1 MTFYNEADYY
11 GGRTYIRFKSPSI
24 DIPVDELEFLIE
36 HELYIASG
44 RSIYAVKYSN
54 AQRQAYLEKV
64 PVQSKNG
71 IPFTKRWRYSVM
83 TGQEVNKYSGTK
95 LCIPHKYKLL
105 YNGELYKEGF
115 NSWEEAFEEAKSHN
129 EKAWNWEFI
138 PYLAY

>member
-1 MTFYNEADYY
+1 MIFANNTEYY

-54 AQRQAYLEKV
+54 AQQQAYLEKV
-64 PVQSKNG
+64 PVRSKSG
-71 IPFTKRWRYSVM
+71 FPFSERGYYIIM

-95 LCIPHKYKLL
+95 LCIPHKYRLV
-105 YNGELYKEGF
+105 YNGEVYKEGF
-115 NSWEEAFEEAKSHN
+115 NSWKEAFEEAINHN
-129 EKAWNWEFI
+129 EKDWNWDFV
-138 PYLAY
+138 PYIAH